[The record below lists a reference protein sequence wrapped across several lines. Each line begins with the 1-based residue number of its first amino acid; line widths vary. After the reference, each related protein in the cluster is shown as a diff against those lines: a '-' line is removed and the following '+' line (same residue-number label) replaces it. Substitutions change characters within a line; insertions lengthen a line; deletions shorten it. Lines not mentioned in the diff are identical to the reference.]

1 MISRQILKM
10 KEDYIDLFTLQSH
23 VKEAVEGNF
32 TDLIWVKAE
41 IAGISCRQ
49 NGHCYMDLSQSRNGQ
64 VVAKARATVWAF
76 RWNLID
82 RQFRSVTGSAL
93 VAGMEILAAVKVNY
107 HPVYGF
113 SLNVDDIDPEF
124 TLGLGER
131 KRRETIER
139 LAGEGLLDVQKGL
152 RLPALP
158 YSLAVISAK
167 GAAGYG
173 DFRHHLLD
181 NEYGFAFNVKLF
193 EALMQGNEA
202 PASIV
207 RALSEIISSL
217 VHYDAILIMRGGGS
231 ELDLAC
237 FDDYDLAAT
246 IARCPLP
253 VITAIGHDKDHHVA
267 DMVAYASVKT
277 PTALAD
283 LFLGLYIAQDQYLV
297 KMSSRLTMLFNNRLS
312 AMGSALDLVRS
323 RILAQTESRLSRAES
338 KVDNLALTVSG
349 AASGRLSAGTSPG
362 QVAGQILPRHRDEPA
377 QGGVCSGQCRAE
389 DQRQSRRGGLGRRV
403 LPLDNGDED
412 LCGGPEEHPPQRL
425 CAGSRFRGSED
436 GFGRLGQGGG
446 QREDDVRRRHGQ
458 MRSLRGRPQGQCLR
472 CGRLLIRHGSE
483 NSLGSYN

>member
-1 MISRQILKM
+1 MISKQILKM

-158 YSLAVISAK
+158 YSLAVISAR

-181 NEYGFAFNVKLF
+181 NEYGFAFNVSLF

-207 RALSEIISSL
+207 RAFSEIISSR

-267 DMVAYASVKT
+267 DMVAYTSVKT

-283 LFLGLYIAQDQYLV
+283 LFLDCYIAEDQRLGSFDSRLRIAFANRIAR
-297 KMSSRLTMLFNNRLS
+297 MSSRL
-312 AMGSALDLVRS
+312 DLLESSVVR
-323 RILAQTESRLSRAES
+323 RAES
-338 KVDNLALTVSG
+338 RVSDALSRLAVLEGKVEHRAGSRISEALSRLLVLETKIAASDPRAILKKGFALTLDADGVRMAS
-349 AASGRLSAGTSPG
+349 ASGRKAGDGVRMMFADGTLECS
-362 QVAGQILPRHRDEPA
+362 VVSVEMKDNAPA
-377 QGGVCSGQCRAE
+377 AA
-389 DQRQSRRGGLGRRV
+389 D
-403 LPLDNGDED
+403 
-412 LCGGPEEHPPQRL
+412 
-425 CAGSRFRGSED
+425 
-436 GFGRLGQGGG
+436 
-446 QREDDVRRRHGQ
+446 
-458 MRSLRGRPQGQCLR
+458 
-472 CGRLLIRHGSE
+472 
-483 NSLGSYN
+483 